1 MKSLAIARGMKG
13 QREKGFT
20 LVELITV
27 VAIIALL
34 VVYITVE
41 IGTTNDDA
49 KVGISNTFFL
59 GNVPAALG
67 SYKSRHANSCS
78 AWGATGVTPATV
90 RADLVARGLIE
101 STPWQTPWSA
111 AYDNANRRLIITFP
125 TDRSDNPGAAA
136 SDIASSLITKPQ
148 VYAVRLVATTATQT
162 TATNTAADRTGPTAT
177 IAANAAAQAVVV
189 DYDCI

>member
-1 MKSLAIARGMKG
+1 AQKRH
-13 QREKGFT
+13 QGFT

-34 VVYITVE
+34 VVYISVE

-78 AWGATGVTPATV
+78 AWAATGADV
-90 RADLVARGLIE
+90 RGDLIARGSIDT
-101 STPWQTPWSA
+101 TPWQTDWSA
-111 AYDNANRRLIITFP
+111 AYDAAARRLIITFP
-125 TDRSDNPGAAA
+125 TDRSDDPAAAA

-148 VYAVRLVATTATQT
+148 VYAVRHATAVT
-162 TATNTAADRTGPTAT
+162 TVTSAA
-177 IAANAAAQAVVV
+177 
-189 DYDCI
+189 